1 MLECDAF
8 FKRKEV
14 DVLDSLVVDFLDY
27 VSLAAARY
35 VTGGTTLAHELDVS
49 KFVHLTDRDL
59 P

>member
-1 MLECDAF
+1 MLENDAF

-14 DVLDSLVVDFLDY
+14 DILDGLVVHFLDY

-35 VTGGTTLAHELDVS
+35 LTGGTTLTHELDVS